1 MWTGEKTDGMD
12 MLCVTSDGACGG
24 SMSHIYADQAEAVH
38 HSMTGGDAAA
48 MRAWYGRACLHGIP
62 AEHGCR
68 AWLQSMAGLAGW
80 GMGRTGMTCHG
91 PAGVTGAAVS

>member
-24 SMSHIYADQAEAVH
+24 SMSHIYAGQAEAVH
-38 HSMTGGDAAA
+38 HSLTGGDVAA
-48 MRAWYGRACLHGIP
+48 MRAWYGHACLHGIP

-68 AWLQSMAGLAGW
+68 AWQALQGGAWAGQA
-80 GMGRTGMTCHG
+80 
-91 PAGVTGAAVS
+91 